1 MTISDRVS
9 EVYVSGE
16 LLRRPARQTDPLR
29 EKLAVRDIARQ
40 IARDPGQVLPVLV
53 DLALTLCEA
62 AAGGISIYEA
72 PNEVFRW
79 HHLHGSL
86 QKFTGATTPRD
97 DSPCGVTLDQ
107 GAPVLVQK
115 PERVYRWLADAG
127 VSVPE
132 CLLVPLFAGGTTP
145 LGTLWV
151 VSDHGGHFHAG
162 HVGTLQELAGFAGIA
177 WEVLQNEERL
187 RNALQEQEIL
197 TREMGHRVKNLFAI
211 ADSMIRLSASRSAT
225 KQQMAETLSGR
236 LHALADANALIRRTF
251 SPTGH
256 SVHATNLP
264 EIIAAVMRPYAHAT
278 TSLTGPAVHVGEHAT
293 NTIALV
299 FHELATNA
307 AKYGALSTDAGAVAI
322 DWAVAH
328 ERLEISWQETGGP
341 AISSEPAAS
350 GFGTT
355 LVSNTITRQGGTI
368 EPIWRS
374 EGLQVQIGLP
384 LGCLAH

>member
-1 MTISDRVS
+1 MTISERVA
-9 EVYVSGE
+9 EVYITDE
-16 LLRRPARQTDPLR
+16 LLRRSVLQTDPLR

-53 DLALTLCEA
+53 DLALTLCDA
-62 AAGGISIYEA
+62 VAGGISIYE
-72 PNEVFRW
+72 PPDEVFRW
-79 HHLHGSL
+79 HHLHGFL
-86 QKFTGATTPRD
+86 QEFTGSTTPRN

-115 PERVYRWLADAG
+115 PERAYRWLADAG
-127 VSVPE
+127 VSLPE
-132 CLLVPLFAGGTTP
+132 CLLVPLFAGATTP

-151 VSDHGGHFHAG
+151 VSDHGGHFHSG
-162 HVGTLQELAGFAGIA
+162 HASTLQELAGFAGIA
-177 WEVLQNEERL
+177 WEVLQKEERL
-187 RNALQEQEIL
+187 RSALQEQEIL

-256 SVHATNLP
+256 PVNATNLL
-264 EIIAAVMRPYAHAT
+264 EIIAAVMRPYAHAAMT
-278 TSLTGPAVHVGEHAT
+278 LRGPAVHVGEHAT

-307 AKYGALSTDAGAVAI
+307 AKYGALSTDAGAVTI
-322 DWAVAH
+322 DWSVDN
-328 ERLEISWQETGGP
+328 ERLELRWKETGGP
-341 AISSEPAAS
+341 EIPSEPAAS
-350 GFGTT
+350 GFGTS
-355 LVSNTITRQGGTI
+355 LVTSTITRQGGTI
-368 EPIWRS
+368 VATWHRD
-374 EGLQVQIGLP
+374 GVHVQIGLP
-384 LGCLAH
+384 LECLAR